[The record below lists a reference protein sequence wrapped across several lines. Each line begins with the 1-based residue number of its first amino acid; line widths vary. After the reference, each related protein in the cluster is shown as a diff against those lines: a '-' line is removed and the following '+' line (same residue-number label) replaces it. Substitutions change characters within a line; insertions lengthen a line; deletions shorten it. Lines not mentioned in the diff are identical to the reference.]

1 MADPLLTLTRLDAH
15 YNDFQALFGIDF
27 DIAEGEVVAI
37 IGSNGAGKST
47 LMRSISGLI
56 TNGASQISYRG
67 EQIGALRAD
76 QIAEKGI
83 ALVPEGRQLFP
94 SLSVEEN
101 LLIGGQIGRSGPW
114 SLAKIFE
121 LFPVLQERRDQASTS
136 LSGRATADGC
146 HRARTDGQSRLA
158 AAG

>member
-1 MADPLLTLTRLDAH
+1 MTFRPFSAST
-15 YNDFQALFGIDF
+15 F

-94 SLSVEEN
+94 SLSVEEKLADRGPDRTLRSLVAGQN
-101 LLIGGQIGRSGPW
+101 IRTIPRFCRKGGIRRPLLFRAGNSRWLPSG
-114 SLAKIFE
+114 A
-121 LFPVLQERRDQASTS
+121 
-136 LSGRATADGC
+136 
-146 HRARTDGQSRLA
+146 H
-158 AAG
+158 

>member
-76 QIAEKGI
+76 QIAERESHWCPR
-83 ALVPEGRQLFP
+83 A
-94 SLSVEEN
+94 
-101 LLIGGQIGRSGPW
+101 
-114 SLAKIFE
+114 
-121 LFPVLQERRDQASTS
+121 ASSFHPCRWKKT
-136 LSGRATADGC
+136 C
-146 HRARTDGQSRLA
+146 
-158 AAG
+158 